1 MRPIRPPS
9 PRLAIPA
16 ILAFALVCE
25 ARVVIAQGRAPGGAA
40 AKSPKGKKDKKEKVE
55 KEKPDSSSTELSRA
69 DRYFAI
75 CDYDANG
82 WISYAEASAS
92 LGIDRTGWKA
102 YDEDRDGRIIASEF
116 RRRYEAI
123 LASGGAFPPPRPRAD
138 AKEAIPERAD
148 QALETYD
155 KNRDGGLDLGELEV
169 MLVQVG
175 AVRMEAET
183 SLEQFDRDLTRKLES
198 SEIEDL
204 LSLLKPTNTAT
215 KGPRPRTIDELFGK
229 LVPRKLQEG
238 STPQPVR
245 VTPPVRSFRR
255 LDIDAN
261 GVISLEDL
269 AELQRPL
276 VLPVRTPAVLA
287 ALDTD
292 GDGAL
297 DENEF
302 RASMRSAP

>member
-1 MRPIRPPS
+1 MHPS
-9 PRLAIPA
+9 GPTPLRLTVLA
-16 ILAFALVCE
+16 ILAFGIVGE
-25 ARVVIAQGRAPGGAA
+25 ARGLVAQGRTPGGAT
-40 AKSPKGKKDKKEKVE
+40 PKDKKDKKDKHEKGNAD
-55 KEKPDSSSTELSRA
+55 KSSTELSRA

-92 LGIDRTGWKA
+92 LGIDRNTWKA

-116 RRRYEAI
+116 KRRYEAI
-123 LASGGAFPPPRPRAD
+123 LATGGAFLPPRAKAD

-148 QALETYD
+148 EALETYD
-155 KNRDGGLDLGELEV
+155 KNGDGGLDQVELEV
-169 MLVQVG
+169 LLVQVG

-183 SLEQFDRDLTRKLES
+183 SLEQFDRDLSRKLES
-198 SEIEDL
+198 AEIEDL
-204 LSLLKPTNTAT
+204 LSLLKPSHTSS

-229 LVPRKLQEG
+229 IVPRKLQEG
-238 STPQPVR
+238 STPQPMR

-276 VLPVRTPAVLA
+276 VLPARTPAVLA
-287 ALDTD
+287 ALDTN
-292 GDGAL
+292 GDGVL
-297 DENEF
+297 DESEF